1 MLVVNI
7 GAYYESLTKSIAFLG
22 ICLEMSSTN
31 LKHQVIEICNTNSML
46 ICTIVSKHHS
56 FYLNFVIKAVAWT
69 VFPELDTL
77 AYTDI
82 ENFPFWDSFW
92 DSWISTKLA
101 YPHRQNGGTL
111 GVGASWSFV

>member
-1 MLVVNI
+1 MYIYIFKFNSMVCWWLMLVVNI
-7 GAYYESLTKSIAFLG
+7 GAYYESPTKSIAFLG

-77 AYTDI
+77 ALYRHRKLPILRFVDI
-82 ENFPFWDSFW
+82 N
-92 DSWISTKLA
+92 
-101 YPHRQNGGTL
+101 
-111 GVGASWSFV
+111 